1 MSSLEE
7 RAAAM
12 QLKYNKAKRQPGEN
26 NAEEGT
32 TAQGD
37 EMSFIDESKVTFDDA
52 DVEGFSSLGDDD
64 EDDDAAEE
72 EAIQLIQSQLKE
84 IGALKL
90 ELAKK
95 EQESAQFDF

>member
-1 MSSLEE
+1 MNS
-7 RAAAM
+7 
-12 QLKYNKAKRQPGEN
+12 
-26 NAEEGT
+26 AEDGT

-37 EMSFIDESKVTFDDA
+37 EMSFIDESKVTFDEA
-52 DVEGFSSLGDDD
+52 DVEGFSSLGDDDD

>member
-1 MSSLEE
+1 
-7 RAAAM
+7 
-12 QLKYNKAKRQPGEN
+12 
-26 NAEEGT
+26 
-32 TAQGD
+32 
-37 EMSFIDESKVTFDDA
+37 MSFIDESKVTFDEA